1 MTIFFR
7 RLFSAGLLTVLAN
20 IVLLSNFLKGA
31 PLITVLIITLLLL
44 FFGYFNLRPKLRK
57 GRQRKRLEILSGGYD
72 LILASSVCF
81 VLTILLNWALIYP
94 LAAELSPSLYILN
107 ALVATICLSMLLLNG
122 LIRIFTTSSQTGIK
136 LRLLLIFLWW
146 LPIVNLF
153 LLRKFCG
160 IAAKEYVYE
169 TTKDQRNAQRAQD
182 KICQTKYPIL
192 LVHGIFFRDWKAFNY
207 WGRIPKE
214 LITNGATIFYG
225 NQQSTAAV
233 PISAAEIRE
242 RILQIIAETG
252 AKKVNIIAHSKGG
265 IDSRYA
271 ISKLGMGQY
280 VASLTTINTPH
291 FGCNYA
297 RRLMAKL
304 PDKAIKSIGGQYEK
318 LFSKLG
324 DTDPDFMS
332 GLVDLTDQACAK
344 LNDEA
349 PNMPGVYYQSVGSR
363 MTSRASASFPLNLG
377 YLMIKPMEGE
387 NDGLVA
393 TSSMVWGNYLGL
405 LTTKGKQGISHGD
418 MIDLTRKN
426 IDGFDV
432 CEFYVDLVNQLKH
445 KGF

>member
-1 MTIFFR
+1 MATFFR
-7 RLFSAGLLTVLAN
+7 RLFSASLLTILAN
-20 IVLLSNFLKGA
+20 SIILSKFWGRS
-31 PLITVLIITLLLL
+31 PLATAFFIALLL
-44 FFGYFNLRPKLRK
+44 FFFIYFNLRPKLRK
-57 GRQRKRLEILSGGYD
+57 GQQRRRLEILDGGYE
-72 LILASSVCF
+72 LILATSLGF
-81 VLTILLNWALIYP
+81 VLTVILNWAISQSSTEISMLFYSLNAV
-94 LAAELSPSLYILN
+94 LAA
-107 ALVATICLSMLLLNG
+107 ICLGILLLNG
-122 LIRIFTTSSQTGIK
+122 FIRIFTTSSQTGLK

-146 LPIVNLF
+146 VPIVNLL
-153 LLRKFCG
+153 LLRQLCG

-169 TTKDQRNAQRAQD
+169 TTKEARNANRAQD
-182 KICQTKYPIL
+182 KTCQTQYPIL

-297 RRLMAKL
+297 RKLMDKL
-304 PDKAIKSIGGQYEK
+304 PEKAVASIGNQYEK
-318 LFSKLG
+318 LFTKLG

-332 GLVDLTDQACAK
+332 GLVDLTDQACAE
-344 LNDEA
+344 LNEMA
-349 PNMPGVYYQSVGSR
+349 PNMPGVLYQSVGSR
-363 MTSRASASFPLNLG
+363 MSSPASAGFPLNLG

-393 TSSMVWGNYLGL
+393 TSAMVWGNYLGL

-432 CEFYVDLVNQLKH
+432 CEFYVDLVSQLKY